1 MKGISCRGNHICF
14 GGYALQALSPL
25 WITARQ
31 REAGRR
37 AMTRYARRGGKI
49 WVFQYISRQ
58 TEDSKTYGN
67 TYGFGEGIP
76 RILGIRC

>member
-14 GGYALQALSPL
+14 GGYALQALEPV

-31 REAGRR
+31 IEAGRR

-49 WVFQYISRQ
+49 WVFLFISRQ
-58 TEDSKTYGN
+58 TCDSKTYGK
-67 TYGFGEGIP
+67 TYGFGEGSP
-76 RILGIRC
+76 GYSC